1 MSVKAIT
8 VRFHLDHPAEKQA
21 WEKLLSLQTER
32 HLSFSQ
38 AVTDA
43 LNACGTDTSGLPNA
57 DKDQLVQDIT
67 DAMALRL
74 HRCFRRIL
82 LGIRLVR
89 MALPLPWLHR
99 KRQFSQHYIQP
110 LCLTKRNPTTSIP
123 ILTTAAWTSTSS
135 AADTMHHFAII
146 IQKCASQ

>member
-74 HRCFRRIL
+74 QQML
-82 LGIRLVR
+82 PAYLAGYTAGANGTATALVAQETPVQP
-89 MALPLPWLHR
+89 ALHPAPVPYET
-99 KRQFSQHYIQP
+99 QSDDIDPDFDNS
-110 LCLTKRNPTTSIP
+110 CM
-123 ILTTAAWTSTSS
+123 
-135 AADTMHHFAII
+135 DFHFIG
-146 IQKCASQ
+146 S